1 MQSTSQMLL
10 LCCQQ
15 RLHLPGL
22 LRLRNAWAAADSGSG
37 TAGIAQEFRD
47 GHYVM
52 APQATP
58 AVGLQGSGPEHAGDN
73 AKERGPGQPTTGK
86 VEGKQVG
93 PGRINRV
100 FTFGQHR
107 HEILI
112 GQNDRWRQVKLR
124 IIIGYQDIQGPS
136 GAEVLRR
143 AA

>member
-1 MQSTSQMLL
+1 MSTTSALA
-10 LCCQQ
+10 
-15 RLHLPGL
+15 RLTEIAKCPGL
-22 LRLRNAWAAADSGSG
+22 PQMVAVARPVSRRSSMRPL
-37 TAGIAQEFRD
+37 RD
-47 GHYVM
+47 G
-52 APQATP
+52 AAGCPSCRT
-58 AVGLQGSGPEHAGDN
+58 QGSGPEHAGN
-73 AKERGPGQPTTGK
+73 NTEERGPGQPTAGK

-112 GQNDRWRQVKLR
+112 GQNDSWRQVKLR

>member
-1 MQSTSQMLL
+1 
-10 LCCQQ
+10 
-15 RLHLPGL
+15 
-22 LRLRNAWAAADSGSG
+22 
-37 TAGIAQEFRD
+37 
-47 GHYVM
+47 M
-52 APQATP
+52 APQAVP
-58 AVGLQGSGPEHAGDN
+58 AAELREAAPSMPATMPRNEA
-73 AKERGPGQPTTGK
+73 PGQPTAGK

-100 FTFGQHR
+100 FTSGQHR

-112 GQNDRWRQVKLR
+112 GQNDSQRQVKLR